1 MQNPAARQRCG
12 DMTPTYEKG
21 NHTMKDTT
29 IKRVETYSAQEVAD
43 IIGVGKS
50 TVCRAVRNGNAKHL
64 GVIKVEGALR
74 FSKQVIDNLVRPLGA
89 TA

>member
-1 MQNPAARQRCG
+1 
-12 DMTPTYEKG
+12 
-21 NHTMKDTT
+21 MKDTT

-64 GVIKVEGALR
+64 GVIKVGSAVR
-74 FSKQVIDNLVRPLGA
+74 FSKQIIDNLVHPLGDA
-89 TA
+89 A